1 MLQGG
6 VTPVP
11 YLSRRMTGRA
21 TMLQGGEGYA
31 GNSLTIS
38 LKEENFT

>member
-11 YLSRRMTGRA
+11 YLSRRMTSRA
-21 TMLQGGEGYA
+21 TMLQGGGLCRKLSYD
-31 GNSLTIS
+31 
-38 LKEENFT
+38 FT